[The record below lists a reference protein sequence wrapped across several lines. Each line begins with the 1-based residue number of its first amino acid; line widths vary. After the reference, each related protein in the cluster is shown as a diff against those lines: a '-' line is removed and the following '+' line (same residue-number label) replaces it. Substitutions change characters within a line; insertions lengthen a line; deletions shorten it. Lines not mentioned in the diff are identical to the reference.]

1 MFAVKEHTA
10 MRKPIIPSV
19 VRTLR
24 GRLEL
29 NQKELAKRAGI
40 SKDTLSRLE
49 LGKLSGTAERTQ
61 TALARALDVAPA
73 VLTGDK
79 EIPPVAASA
88 SEPKWDAPRDQWNI
102 RVDSAVRNAFA
113 LTALRYRIPVTR
125 IIEVAPYLFVA
136 AAERSLERRR
146 IRLKAV
152 EEALNRADA
161 AAEAFP
167 HLPWTIASNA
177 MAADAI
183 HAEEESIANRD
194 LLAEQISD
202 DLFVLDSPV
211 RYEYDADEHNPF
223 VVSLQEEAP
232 DPELATITR
241 FSRTDTESEVCPAE
255 AMKLADDNA
264 DLATGILHGW
274 APLHEMPRDLLSKDA
289 VEGRLAWLRA
299 KASEHEAAMAVLA
312 EIVDSL

>member
-1 MFAVKEHTA
+1 
-10 MRKPIIPSV
+10 MRKPIIPAV

-24 GRLEL
+24 ERREL
-29 NQKELAKRAGI
+29 SQKELAKQAGI
-40 SKDTLSRLE
+40 SKDALSRLE

-61 TALARALDVAPA
+61 TALARALNVVPA
-73 VLTGDK
+73 VLTGDE
-79 EIPPVAASA
+79 EIPPVPASA

-146 IRLKAV
+146 TRLKAV
-152 EEALNRADA
+152 KQALKQADA
-161 AAEAFP
+161 EAEAFP
-167 HLPWTIASNA
+167 HLPQTIASSPVA
-177 MAADAI
+177 GKAI

-211 RYEYDADEHNPF
+211 RYEYDANEHNPF

-255 AMKLADDNA
+255 AMKLADDND
-264 DLATGILHGW
+264 DLAIGILHGW
-274 APLHEMPRDLLSKDA
+274 APLHEMPRELFSKDA
-289 VEGRLAWLRA
+289 VEGRVAWLRT
-299 KASEHEAAMAVLA
+299 KASEHEAAIAAMPQL
-312 EIVDSL
+312 VDLL

>member
-1 MFAVKEHTA
+1 

-24 GRLEL
+24 ERQGLS
-29 NQKELAKRAGI
+29 QKELARQANI
-40 SKDTLSRLE
+40 SKDALSRLE
-49 LGKLSGTAERTQ
+49 LGKLPGTAERTQ
-61 TALARALDVAPA
+61 TALSRALNVVPA
-73 VLTGDK
+73 VLTGDE
-79 EIPPVAASA
+79 EIPLLPASA

-125 IIEVAPYLFVA
+125 IIEAAPYLFVA

-152 EEALNRADA
+152 EEALNQADA

-167 HLPWTIASNA
+167 HLPRTIASDGT
-177 MAADAI
+177 AANAI

-202 DLFVLDSPV
+202 RLFVLDGPV
-211 RYEYDADEHNPF
+211 RYNYDPDEHNPL

-232 DPELATITR
+232 DPKLATITH
-241 FSRTDTESEVCPAE
+241 FSRTDVVSRICPGE
-255 AMKLADDNA
+255 AIKLADGNA
-264 DLATGILHGW
+264 DLAIGILHGW
-274 APLHEMPRDLLSKDA
+274 APLHEMPRELLGEGA
-289 VEGRLAWLRA
+289 VEGRLAWLRT
-299 KASEHEAAMAVLA
+299 KASEHEAATAQLL
-312 EIVDSL
+312 DLL

>member
-1 MFAVKEHTA
+1 

-24 GRLEL
+24 ERLEL
-29 NQKELAKRAGI
+29 SQKELAKQAGI
-40 SKDTLSRLE
+40 SKDALSRLE
-49 LGKLSGTAERTQ
+49 LGKLRGTAQRTQ
-61 TALARALDVAPA
+61 TALARALNVVPA
-73 VLTGDK
+73 VLTGDE
-79 EIPPVAASA
+79 EIPSIPASA

-125 IIEVAPYLFVA
+125 IIEAAPYLFVA

-146 IRLKAV
+146 VRLKAV

-167 HLPWTIASNA
+167 HLPRTIASDA
-177 MAADAI
+177 MAAGAI
-183 HAEEESIANRD
+183 HAEQELIANRD

-202 DLFVLDSPV
+202 RLFVLDGPV
-211 RYEYDADEHNPF
+211 RYDYDPDEHNPL

-241 FSRTDTESEVCPAE
+241 FSKTDIESQVCPAE
-255 AMKLADDNA
+255 AMKLADGNT
-264 DLATGILHGW
+264 DLAVGILHGW
-274 APLHEMPRDLLSKDA
+274 APLYEMPRDLLSEDA
-289 VEGRLAWLRA
+289 VEGRLAWLRT
-299 KASEHEAAMAVLA
+299 KASEHEAAMAQLL
-312 EIVDSL
+312 DLL